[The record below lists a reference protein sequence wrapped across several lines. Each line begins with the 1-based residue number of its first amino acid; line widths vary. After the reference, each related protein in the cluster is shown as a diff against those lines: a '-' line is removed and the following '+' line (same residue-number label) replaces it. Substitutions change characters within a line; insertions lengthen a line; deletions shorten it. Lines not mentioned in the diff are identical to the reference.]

1 MKKILLS
8 LLILCLFPFSA
19 LSGQQESTTF
29 LIYMCGTDLEE
40 NNSFA
45 SLDLQE
51 MLRANL
57 PKNGPVTVLVE
68 TGGVKEW
75 HTRAIAS
82 RRNLRFQVVV
92 QDLVLADD
100 SLGKKNMGRTE
111 TLISFLEWGLARAPR
126 GRVILVLWS
135 HGGGPMEGVCPD
147 PLFSDDSL
155 TLLELNRALKTGLK
169 GKKLDAVMMDA
180 CLMASSEVAAV
191 LSPYA
196 RYMAASQEM
205 MPGIGLPYEQL
216 FTVLLHDPALDTQSF
231 LQLAAD
237 ALITQAQE
245 QHFSYSTFS
254 IVDLEKAEK
263 ITVALNALGE
273 GMTAL
278 MEKGE
283 SGALKKARAQLTSFG
298 SFDPADQENTDLADI
313 RNLCDA
319 LEKLLPDETRALKAA
334 VTESVVYRR
343 STPDIDVHARGL
355 SVFFPLNTTKE
366 YPDYITQY
374 AHLAG
379 SGAYADFVHA
389 FGAAADEVEEDH
401 AGPGLIDSIASFFSG
416 LFASPAPTQ
425 QPREKAY
432 PGLWNDLDQINDVIV
447 DSYPGL
453 WLDLP

>member
-1 MKKILLS
+1 MKKFFLPLLF
-8 LLILCLFPFSA
+8 LFLIPFVA
-19 LSGQQESTTF
+19 PAEQAPSTTF

-82 RRNLRFQVVV
+82 GRNQRFQVVG
-92 QDLVLADD
+92 QELVLRDD
-100 SLGKKNMGRTE
+100 SLGKRNMGKPE
-111 TLISFLEWGLARAPR
+111 TLISFLEWGLSYAPAD
-126 GRVILVLWS
+126 RVILVLWS

-216 FTVLLHDPALDTQSF
+216 FTVLLHDPALDIQSF

-298 SFDPADQENTDLADI
+298 SFDPADQENTDLIDI

-343 STPDIDVHARGL
+343 STGDIDPHAKGL
-355 SVFFPLNTTKE
+355 SIFFPLNTVHE
-366 YPDYITQY
+366 YPDYLTQY
-374 AHLAG
+374 AHLSG
-379 SGAYADFVHA
+379 GGAYADFVYR
-389 FGAAADEVEEDH
+389 FGSQVNDLEAEEERS
-401 AGPGLIDSIASFFSG
+401 GVLDSVASFFAG
-416 LFASPAPTQ
+416 LFASPTQAP
-425 QPREKAY
+425 PEKTY
-432 PGLWNDLDQINDVIV
+432 PGLWGDLDQLTQVIV
-447 DSYPGL
+447 DPYPGL
-453 WLDLP
+453 WLDLN